1 MPMPACPFCSADLSA
16 GARPVNGRVVC
27 PRCGESVAAPD
38 AAVTPLPMVAAPYIS
53 ARGQPDAEPTVPL
66 RALWPLALLGAAMT
80 LVVGAITLYAI
91 LGGNS
96 RTAEAPPSPPI
107 QGATRVRLPAEP
119 ARVPGLGY
127 LPADVNAV
135 VALQLGP
142 LADEA
147 ARAGKSPRDLLSEAG
162 VPADLLGVLAD
173 AGVPLDALEA
183 AALGVS
189 FAPGELVP
197 RSVLVLTGRGSLGDM
212 TPSSVTTS
220 SGGNAVPAAR
230 GPLGTLSAL
239 RARLKARPA
248 PGRRGVEQGELRG
261 ITVFVATPAE
271 DTLVLATTLADAPEP
286 GRARPWRFAEAFAP
300 ALAQLSAR
308 PYGYAVTI
316 RVPWDKLP
324 LVALAAQAKPPRL
337 KLPEPDAGGIGAM
350 AAELTLA
357 PALGVAA
364 KYERLRGDGAGWREW
379 GK

>member
-1 MPMPACPFCSADLSA
+1 MPMPACPFCSADLPA

-38 AAVTPLPMVAAPYIS
+38 APASASAAAARELRDPYIS

-66 RALWPLALLGAAMT
+66 RALWPLVLLGAAMT

-91 LGGNS
+91 LGGGNP
-96 RTAEAPPSPPI
+96 RPAEVPPSPSPN
-107 QGATRVRLPAEP
+107 AAPSVRLPAEP

-135 VALQLGP
+135 AALQLGV

-147 ARAGKSPRDLLSEAG
+147 RRAGKSVRDLLSEAG
-162 VPADLLGVLAD
+162 VPADFLGVLAD

-197 RSVLVLTGRGSLGDM
+197 RSVLVLTGRGPLGD
-212 TPSSVTTS
+212 
-220 SGGNAVPAAR
+220 
-230 GPLGTLSAL
+230 LSAL

-248 PGRRGVEQGELRG
+248 PNRKGVEQGELRG
-261 ITVFVATPAE
+261 IPVFLATPAE

-286 GRARPWRFAEAFAP
+286 GRPRPWRFAEGFGP
-300 ALAQLSAR
+300 ALAQLSPR
-308 PYGYAVTI
+308 PYGYAVTA

-337 KLPEPDAGGIGAM
+337 KLPEPDAGGIGAL

-357 PALGVAA
+357 PALGLAA

-379 GK
+379 AGAK